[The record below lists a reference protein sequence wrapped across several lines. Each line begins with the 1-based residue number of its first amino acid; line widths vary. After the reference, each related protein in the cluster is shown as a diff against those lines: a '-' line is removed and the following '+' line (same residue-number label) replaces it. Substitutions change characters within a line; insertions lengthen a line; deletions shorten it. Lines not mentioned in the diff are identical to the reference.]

1 MAMARFGKNLDGS
14 KAKSWRKDMPTPHLR
29 RTVSTC
35 LAKLEINKE
44 IRERVLNHTS
54 SDPESRHYN
63 VYQFESE
70 KRRALNRW
78 AEEVNALIAEQS

>member
-1 MAMARFGKNLDGS
+1 
-14 KAKSWRKDMPTPHLR
+14 MPTPHLR

-63 VYQFESE
+63 RYEFQKE
-70 KRRALNRW
+70 KRDALSQW
-78 AEEVNALIAEQS
+78 SDEVAALVRQ